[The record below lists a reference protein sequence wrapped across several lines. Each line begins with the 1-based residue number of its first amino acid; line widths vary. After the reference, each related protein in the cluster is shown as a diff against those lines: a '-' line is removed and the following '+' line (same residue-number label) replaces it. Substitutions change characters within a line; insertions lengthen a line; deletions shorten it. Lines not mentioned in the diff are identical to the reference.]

1 MDCCWVQV
9 CVASVERK
17 KERGIDWGRWSP
29 HSFRALL
36 PVPLSGLFAP
46 ALQAIEFAQYS
57 FTVHNKVVVAA
68 KYWIRLTVPSK
79 RHREN
84 YRCSQLT
91 TMHQ

>member
-1 MDCCWVQV
+1 MVPFFFSRF
-9 CVASVERK
+9 ASCPPP
-17 KERGIDWGRWSP
+17 GD
-29 HSFRALL
+29 
-36 PVPLSGLFAP
+36 FAP

-68 KYWIRLTVPSK
+68 TYWIRLTVPSK

-84 YRCSQLT
+84 YTCLQLT